1 MQMAKYQANNFLDAL
16 YKRMIIQQIYFLLQ
30 FGMFLTGL
38 ILLWENLEV
47 DASGVFLKWLL

>member
-1 MQMAKYQANNFLDAL
+1 MQMGKYQANNLLDAL
-16 YKRMIIQQIYFLLQ
+16 YKRMIIQKIYFLLQ
-30 FGMFLTGL
+30 FGMFLTGF